1 MSNDDEYYLQ
11 TAYALA
17 GCQMLEQELKLYIS
31 DALALVHRCVA
42 DKVPF
47 KFSGDD
53 YLDASLERL
62 IDVFRKLS
70 ENPNL
75 VARLRKFKDTRNHL
89 AHRSITECLDYDGDL
104 FLPKSEE
111 TLALL
116 NTIQE
121 EANMLRHA
129 VRYEAQKFTPELD
142 YGNLSSDV

>member
-1 MSNDDEYYLQ
+1 MSKDDDFHLQ

-17 GCQMLEQELKLYIS
+17 GCQMLEQELKLYIG

-42 DKVPF
+42 DIVHF

-53 YLDASLERL
+53 YIDASLERL

-70 ENPNL
+70 ENPDL
-75 VARLRKFKDTRNHL
+75 VARLRRFKDTRNHL

-104 FLPKSEE
+104 FLPKSEA
-111 TLALL
+111 TLELL
-116 NTIQE
+116 SRIQT

-129 VRYEAQKFTPELD
+129 VRGEAQKFAPELHF
-142 YGNLSSDV
+142 GSLGGKA